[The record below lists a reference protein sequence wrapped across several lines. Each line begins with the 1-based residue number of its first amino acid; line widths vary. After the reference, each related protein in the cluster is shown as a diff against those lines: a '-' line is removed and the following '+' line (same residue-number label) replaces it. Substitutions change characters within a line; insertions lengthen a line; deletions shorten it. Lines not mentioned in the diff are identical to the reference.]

1 MKNGFV
7 FVTEML
13 LGLTLGH
20 SNHANDEGASL
31 PNTCVNQLKSL
42 HRIDFSSSQLRIK
55 TQSIF
60 KGGFVDDYELKGQ
73 SNDSL
78 TLFQCKI

>member
-1 MKNGFV
+1 MFEVENVFV
-7 FVTEML
+7 FLTEML
-13 LGLTLGH
+13 LGLTLGY

-31 PNTCVNQLKSL
+31 PNTYVNQLKSL

-60 KGGFVDDYELKGQ
+60 EGGFVNDYEMKSN
-73 SNDSL
+73 SNDCFE
-78 TLFQCKI
+78 LF